1 MNIFIIGSGN
11 MAAAFT
17 TQAVKAGHIVT
28 VMGRNADKANA
39 LAKEL
44 GASAVTLATA
54 AASVAAADVVLLATG
69 YGDATAALS
78 SLASL
83 ANLAGKTVIDL
94 TNPVSADYMALNMAL
109 TIGHSSSAAEEIA
122 KAVPVSHV
130 IKAFNTLFAQVLSD
144 GADFGAGNTAS
155 VFYAGDN
162 AAAKERVRSLI
173 TSLGFVPVDA
183 GGLNNAR
190 YLEPLAGLNIYLGYG
205 AGLGTA
211 IAPAWLQRA
220 AA

>member
-17 TQAVKAGHIVT
+17 KQAVKAGHIVT
-28 VMGRNADKANA
+28 LMGRNADKANA

-69 YGDATAALS
+69 YSDATAALS

-94 TNPVSADYMALNMAL
+94 TNPVSADYMAL

-122 KAVPVSHV
+122 EAVPVSHV
-130 IKAFNTLFAQVLSD
+130 VKAFNTLFAQVLSD